1 MSLEDV
7 VDLIN
12 KATTQFTLLS
22 GKVVEGTR
30 GAGKA
35 GVESRKLSLELE
47 RLFLQYRKLSV

>member
-1 MSLEDV
+1 MSLEEV